1 MYGGLSNH
9 LYYCALPSSVTPAA
23 NEPSEVLVRFYGQ
36 VHGEGAL
43 ESLLAE
49 SVIFTLLSERRLGPR
64 LYGVFPGGRLEQ
76 YIPARSLTTA
86 ELANPQISREV
97 ASKMAKMHA
106 MNVPISKEP
115 TWMWNCM
122 KRWLKSS
129 DEFLR
134 TSSAPSNIDPTSKR
148 HSMLE
153 KLRQVDFEEELNFL
167 KRIVTKI
174 QSPVVFAHNDMQEGN
189 ILFNNNALRFSDKIS
204 LIDFEYCS
212 YNHRGFDVANH
223 FCEWVYFIQKPRRT
237 VTFTH
242 DIKAFPN
249 KNQQLNFIRAYLT
262 AYEAACGRKISQTSS
277 ESNGLNNGKN
287 LVSSSE
293 SRTKTP
299 CASHSENTSDNND
312 IEKETQLSVS
322 HPAEE
327 KLLQEVQVF
336 TLTSHLFWTL
346 WSIVQGH
353 VSEIPFGYLVRIW
366 LGQIES
372 LQ

>member
-36 VHGEGAL
+36 
-43 ESLLAE
+43 
-49 SVIFTLLSERRLGPR
+49 
-64 LYGVFPGGRLEQ
+64 
-76 YIPARSLTTA
+76 ARSLTTA

-153 KLRQVDFEEELNFL
+153 KLRQVDFEEEMNFM

-223 FCEWVYFIQKPRRT
+223 FCEWVYSYKLQEEPY
-237 VTFTH
+237 FTH

-262 AYEAACGRKISQTSS
+262 AYEAACGRKISQTS

-312 IEKETQLSVS
+312 TEKETQLSVS

-353 VSEIPFGYLVRIW
+353 VSEIPFGYLEYGLVRLNHYNECKRLLKCEEFVKRKSDHITTKD
-366 LGQIES
+366 
-372 LQ
+372 